1 MIGQVAKIIKPL
13 GLAWAVVFG
22 NGEEIEWFLRAHEE
36 KHIAGKGRGF
46 LIAGNRF
53 T

>member
-1 MIGQVAKIIKPL
+1 MAKIIKPS

-36 KHIAGKGRGF
+36 KHIAGKGRRF
-46 LIAGNRF
+46 LIIGNCF